1 MRVKELKELLNILDE
16 DAEIAIFDE
25 ERDDFLHEIKI
36 FQPKL
41 LTETY
46 IYTDKTETKPMFD
59 VCPEYAL
66 TELIPQNYTARL
78 HRRSDEPTLYEKFIP
93 KLWEEYIF
101 EQLKG
106 ANECLLCKSGKG
118 DDNGEK

>member
-1 MRVKELKELLNILDE
+1 MKVKDLKELLSALDE

-41 LTETY
+41 LTETN

-66 TELIPQNYTARL
+66 TEVVPQNYTARL
-78 HRRSDEPTLYEKFIP
+78 NRSSDELTLYEKFIP
-93 KLWEEYIF
+93 KL
-101 EQLKG
+101 
-106 ANECLLCKSGKG
+106 
-118 DDNGEK
+118 